1 MALNDGEVDMQIEN
15 EEASQNPL
23 SLAQLLD
30 KDEILEG
37 DINVEMAEEEEIPE
51 EPKKATPKNKRS
63 WCINLYK

>member
-37 DINVEMAEEEEIPE
+37 DINVEMAEEANTKFPNPCILHQV
-51 EPKKATPKNKRS
+51 ATTFLFKN
-63 WCINLYK
+63 